1 MDRVERIEEVA
12 RNTLQP
18 CKTIGDILSAIIDNV
33 DDSERLKNLISFAKN
48 TDIIAKNNE
57 SIEKV
62 INIVKNLE
70 NSK

>member
-12 RNTLQP
+12 RNILQP
-18 CKTIGDILSAIIDNV
+18 CKTVGDILSAIIDNV
-33 DDSERLKNLISFAKN
+33 DDSERIKNLISFAKN